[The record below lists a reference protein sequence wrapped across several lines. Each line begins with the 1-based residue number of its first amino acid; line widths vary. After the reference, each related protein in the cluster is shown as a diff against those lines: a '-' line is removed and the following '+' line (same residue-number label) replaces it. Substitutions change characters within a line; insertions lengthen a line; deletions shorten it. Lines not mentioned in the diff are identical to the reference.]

1 MLDFVTGITL
11 VRRQSISGRL
21 RVLSFLGGL
30 STGFLITFIVL
41 VVSGVEPG
49 SILNEFVVQIF
60 FDVHGLAQTTT
71 TAIPLVLVG
80 LGAAAAMKL
89 RFWNIGIE
97 GQVWAG
103 AIAATGVAF
112 YDFGPE
118 SIRLYVILLASI
130 LAGAAWIAIPVF
142 FKMRYG
148 VNEII
153 MTLLMAYV
161 IFQVVQHLLF
171 GPWQDPSASFPVSP
185 HFDEAERLGRI
196 GWGPVY
202 SGLWI
207 ALGFGA
213 LMWLL
218 LERSKFGYC
227 ATAVGHNPLAAKG
240 AGLPV
245 MATIVISV
253 LLSGGLAGLAGGVL
267 TAGAEYRLTQFLGH
281 GYTFSGIVIAFLAR
295 FRPALVV
302 VVAFLVGGVY
312 VAGDTLKVFYGLP
325 QAAVVLI
332 EGVILLS
339 LLVWEFFSHYRIEF
353 LKQRAAV

>member
-1 MLDFVTGITL
+1 MSFV
-11 VRRQSISGRL
+11 
-21 RVLSFLGGL
+21 GGL
-30 STGFLITFIVL
+30 GTGFFITFLVL
-41 VVSGVEPG
+41 VSSGVEPA
-49 SILNEFVVQIF
+49 SILNEFVVQVF
-60 FDVHGLAQTTT
+60 FDLHGLAQATT
-71 TAIPLVLVG
+71 TAIPLILAG

-112 YDFGPE
+112 YDIGPE
-118 SIRLYVILLASI
+118 SIRLYVMLLAAI

-142 FKMRYG
+142 FKLRYG

-161 IFQVVQHLLF
+161 IFQLVQHLLF

-185 HFDEAERLGRI
+185 HFDDAERLSRI
-196 GWGPVY
+196 GWGAVHN
-202 SGLWI
+202 GLWV

-213 LMWLL
+213 LMWVL

-240 AGLPV
+240 TGLPV
-245 MATIVISV
+245 ITTIVISV
-253 LLSGGLAGLAGGVL
+253 LLSGGLAGLAGGVI
-267 TAGAEYRLTQFLGH
+267 TSGAEYRLTQFLAH

-312 VAGDTLKVFYGLP
+312 VAGDTLKVFYGLSE
-325 QAAVVLI
+325 AIVILI
-332 EGVILLS
+332 EGIILLS
-339 LLVWEFFSHYRIEF
+339 LLVWEFFSRYHIEF
-353 LKQRAAV
+353 VKQRVPA